1 MEFVFD
7 SEIKPKQENFLSID
21 DLEKNLFKK
30 VKDINGSNKYYRD
43 IYSGLDDIIE
53 KNCGLP
59 EEIVEKYRVEW
70 NSKYSNY
77 HRGYLWYLYSA
88 FMSDAGIEI
97 APWYLYNIIFH
108 QIAQV
113 IKENV
118 EEYRN
123 IFTPSEEKITIKM
136 YTIEFDINTYTEY
149 IKQLIPDSK
158 TFDTFFP
165 SWSNPPPYYNE
176 CIGGLFADMVQKYY
190 DSVIIGCSCPKVR
203 VLGNQKD
210 WDNLY
215 LSIVRIKE
223 IFNSNN
229 SHTLDKY
236 LSRVITC
243 LENFKYNW
251 TKAETWE
258 YFFFVSNCGSGS
270 DKCIEG
276 IIRELLDYDLDDDYI
291 LVHQMPDT
299 LSRFPF
305 EMAVYGMEKQKE
317 SYYISGMI
325 GSNLDAD
332 GYLVPKYDYSITWID
347 KELTQFDEN
356 KLNELK
362 WVREEL
368 EKWDRISIGG
378 KHIKHHFNHN
388 CSQYSSTLDYE
399 EFITNE
405 EIKIINLNDNEVL
418 DKHLEKLL
426 KNKMRSYLNL
436 KEFQSIGLFEIEEEP
451 TLFSITQEFEQ
462 KRKRGTKKQY
472 AEQVEK
478 ERIEKITNNPL
489 YSHLWFEGINCIEP
503 SIMSWLSNKKALLN
517 LSQYLKQ
524 VSKVNEYIL
533 EFTNP
538 EYMKKFI
545 GKIKYLN
552 AMLETQ
558 YNPSDIIYGT
568 LNPQIIKLYC
578 ELFPSES
585 EYIIKILLDKI
596 SESVNLKFN
605 FSEMVEL
612 SHFTLDDDLVQYLTK
627 IYSIQLNEPFNK
639 QINLTIKK
647 LEKEAEELNNCKENL
662 KKYNVVERFKK
673 IHENIL
679 KLIELKT
686 KINSN
691 ITNNDKIVSNC
702 DTYTNTITNKSNE
715 LEC

>member
-1 MEFVFD
+1 MEFIFD
-7 SEIKPKQENFLSID
+7 NEIKPKQENFSSLD

-30 VKDINGSNKYYRD
+30 AKDINGSNKYYRN

-53 KNCGLP
+53 TNCGLP
-59 EEIVEKYRVEW
+59 EEIIEKYRVGW
-70 NSKYSNY
+70 NLKYSNY

-123 IFTPSEEKITIKM
+123 IFTPSQEKITIKM
-136 YTIEFDINTYTEY
+136 ETLEFDINTYTEY
-149 IKQLIPDSK
+149 IKQLIPNTE
-158 TFDTFFP
+158 TFNTFFP

-190 DSVIIGCSCPKVR
+190 ESVIIGCSCPKVR
-203 VLGNQKD
+203 VLGNQED

-236 LSRVITC
+236 LWQVIIC

-251 TKAETWE
+251 TKVETWE
-258 YFFFVSNCGSGS
+258 YFFFVTNCGSGS
-270 DKCIEG
+270 QESIVG
-276 IIRELLDYDLDDDYI
+276 TIRKLLNYDLNTDM
-291 LVHQMPDT
+291 LVYQLPDT
-299 LSRFPF
+299 ISRFPF
-305 EMAVYGMEKQKE
+305 EMAVEGMEKQKE
-317 SYYISGMI
+317 SYFISGMI
-325 GSNLDAD
+325 GSNLDAN
-332 GYLVPKYDYSITWID
+332 GYLVPMYDYSITWIN
-347 KELTQFDEN
+347 KELTQLDEN

-362 WVREEL
+362 WIKEEL
-368 EKWDRISIGG
+368 EKWERISIGG
-378 KHIKHHFNHN
+378 KYIKHHFNHN
-388 CSQYSSTLDYE
+388 CSQYSSTLDYRN
-399 EFITNE
+399 FLTNE
-405 EIKIINLNDNEVL
+405 EVEIINSNDFNILDKYLNDL
-418 DKHLEKLL
+418 FK
-426 KNKMRSYLNL
+426 KNAKFFFDTKDYLH
-436 KEFQSIGLFEIEEEP
+436 KVGDEP

-462 KRKRGTKKQY
+462 KRKRGTTKQY
-472 AEQVEK
+472 AEQIEK

-503 SIMSWLSNKKALLN
+503 SKMSWLSNKKARLN

-524 VSKVNEYIL
+524 VNKVNKYTL
-533 EFTNP
+533 ELTNP
-538 EYMKKFI
+538 EYMKKFVN
-545 GKIKYLN
+545 KIKYLN

-568 LNPQIIKLYC
+568 LNPQLIKLYC

-585 EYIIKILLDKI
+585 EYIIIKLLDKI

-605 FSEMVEL
+605 FSEMVVL

-662 KKYNVVERFKK
+662 KKYNVERFKK

-691 ITNNDKIVSNC
+691 ITK
-702 DTYTNTITNKSNE
+702 
-715 LEC
+715 